1 MQTCLRLGL
10 TVSDEIL
17 YYNTLYIGQ
26 LQTNQKYKAVAPHFL
41 LIVYLMNDET
51 YGHVYSLERS
61 CQYCVPF
68 CRIL

>member
-26 LQTNQKYKAVAPHFL
+26 LHDYVLIDCDTAEVRAVL
-41 LIVYLMNDET
+41 KV
-51 YGHVYSLERS
+51 VK
-61 CQYCVPF
+61 
-68 CRIL
+68 